1 MNPAR
6 FKAAALP
13 GPTNPGPRKEVLFSG
28 PRHPPRLSQ
37 GLLADNSWVSV
48 AQHSPR
54 QPADKAGGPV
64 SPDLRPPPREPSCGS
79 SQEEG
84 EDAATPPSPPRCPG
98 RAGGAALTPEGH
110 EDGEEDGGRVVKEVA
125 GAGRGAGRA
134 HPPVAAGLVAQRA
147 HGDVVSLVTHLHAG
161 REGGS
166 CVPDPCRPPGTS
178 PPGATLRGES
188 AGGPLHG
195 GQDPAPEAASTRAWS
210 PPRTQGHPGGPS
222 SAPPVTR
229 LEA

>member
-13 GPTNPGPRKEVLFSG
+13 GPTNPGPRKEILFLG

-84 EDAATPPSPPRCPG
+84 EDAATPPSPPSARDGPAELRLPQ
-98 RAGGAALTPEGH
+98 RAMKMEKKT
-110 EDGEEDGGRVVKEVA
+110 VA
-125 GAGRGAGRA
+125 GLSKRWLARA
-134 HPPVAAGLVAQRA
+134 VAQA
-147 HGDVVSLVTHLHAG
+147 ELIL
-161 REGGS
+161 
-166 CVPDPCRPPGTS
+166 
-178 PPGATLRGES
+178 
-188 AGGPLHG
+188 
-195 GQDPAPEAASTRAWS
+195 Q
-210 PPRTQGHPGGPS
+210 
-222 SAPPVTR
+222 
-229 LEA
+229 